1 MVCFS
6 CIYVI
11 SPAGGRMCS
20 ILDGGH
26 FVALCSINVL
36 QGTEKKKFTLTVTIT
51 VDTVTSGS
59 WNVNNHSMQPGTL

>member
-1 MVCFS
+1 
-6 CIYVI
+6 
-11 SPAGGRMCS
+11 MCS